1 MEYVEHITDLIGNTP
16 LVRLSNITKNIPC
29 VVLAKVESFNPGHSI
44 KDRIGIKMI
53 ENAEQKGL
61 LKKGGTI
68 IESTSGNTGMGLAL
82 GAIKKGYKMIVT
94 MPDKMS
100 IEKIDILK
108 AMGVKVVITPTNVAA
123 DDPKSYYSV
132 ARKLQNKITNS
143 FYINQYDNLS
153 NREAHYNTTGP
164 EIWKQT
170 TGKITHL
177 IAGVGTGGT
186 ITGCAKFLKER
197 NEKIKIWGIDTYGSV
212 YKKYHETG
220 VFDKDE
226 IYSYT
231 TEGIGEDIIP
241 KNVDFTLIDHFEKV
255 TDKDAAIMTRE
266 LAKKEGIFAGNSCGA
281 AISGLMQMQK
291 KLNKEDIV
299 VIIMPD
305 HGSRYIGKIYNDN
318 WMKKQK
324 FMPEP

>member
-1 MEYVEHITDLIGNTP
+1 MKYVEHITDLIGNTP
-16 LVRLSNITKNIPC
+16 LVKLNKITQAIPGI
-29 VVLAKVESFNPGHSI
+29 VLAKIESFNPGHSI

-53 ENAEQKGL
+53 EDAEKKGL

-100 IEKIDILK
+100 MEKIDILK
-108 AMGVKVVITPTNVAA
+108 AIGVKVIITPTNVASN
-123 DDPKSYYSV
+123 DPKSYYSV
-132 ARKLQNKITNS
+132 ARDLQKKTQNS
-143 FYINQYDNLS
+143 FYVNQYDNLA
-153 NREAHYNTTGP
+153 NRHTHYTTTGP
-164 EIWKQT
+164 EIWNQT
-170 TGKITHL
+170 NGKITHL

-186 ITGCAKFLKER
+186 ITGCAKFLKEK
-197 NEKIKIWGIDTYGSV
+197 NSNIKIWGIDTYGSV

-220 VFDKDE
+220 IFDQNE

-255 TDKDAAIMTRE
+255 TDKDAALMTRE
-266 LAKKEGIFAGNSCGA
+266 LAKKEGILAGNSCGSA
-281 AISGLMQMQK
+281 LAGLMQMKKNIQK
-291 KLNKEDIV
+291 KDVIV
-299 VIIMPD
+299 VILPD
-305 HGSRYIGKIYNDN
+305 HGSRNKGKIYNDS
-318 WMKKQK
+318 WMKKQN
-324 FMPEP
+324 FI

>member
-1 MEYVEHITDLIGNTP
+1 MKYAEHITDLIGNTP
-16 LVRLSNITKNIPC
+16 LVKLNHITKNIPAL
-29 VVLAKVESFNPGHSI
+29 VLAKIESFNPGHSI

-53 ENAEQKGL
+53 EDAENKGL

-82 GAIKKGYKMIVT
+82 GAIKKGYKIIVT

-108 AMGVKVVITPTNVAA
+108 AIGVDVIITPTNVASH
-123 DDPKSYYSV
+123 DPKSYYSV
-132 ARKLQNKITNS
+132 AKALQKKIKNS
-143 FYINQYDNLS
+143 FYVNQYDNLS
-153 NREAHYNTTGP
+153 NRETHYQTTGP
-164 EIWKQT
+164 EIWDQT
-170 TGKITHL
+170 NGKITHL

-186 ITGCAKFLKER
+186 ITGCAMFLKEK
-197 NEKIKIWGIDTYGSV
+197 NKNIKIWGIDTYGSV

-220 VFDKDE
+220 IFDEKE

-241 KNVDFTLIDHFEKV
+241 KNVDFSLIDHFEKV
-255 TDKDAAIMTRE
+255 TDKKAAIMTRE
-266 LAKKEGIFAGNSCGA
+266 LAKKEGILAGNSCGA
-281 AISGLMQMQK
+281 ALAGLLQMKQQLQK
-291 KLNKEDIV
+291 DDTI

-305 HGSRYIGKIYNDN
+305 HGSRYMGKVYNDD
-318 WMKKQK
+318 WMRKQK
-324 FMPEP
+324 FI

>member
-1 MEYVEHITDLIGNTP
+1 MKYAEHITDLIGNTP
-16 LVRLSNITKNIPC
+16 LVKLNNITHEIPAL
-29 VVLAKVESFNPGHSI
+29 VLAKIESFNPGHSI

-53 ENAEQKGL
+53 EDAEHKGL

-108 AMGVKVVITPTNVAA
+108 AIGVEVIITPTNVSA

-132 ARKLQNKITNS
+132 AKTLQKKIKNS
-143 FYINQYDNLS
+143 FYVNQYDNLS
-153 NREAHYNTTGP
+153 NRKTHYQTTGP
-164 EIWKQT
+164 EIWDQT
-170 TGKITHL
+170 NGKITHL

-186 ITGCAKFLKER
+186 ITGCAMFLKEK
-197 NEKIKIWGIDTYGSV
+197 NINIKIWGIDTYGSV

-220 VFDKDE
+220 IFDEKE

-241 KNVDFTLIDHFEKV
+241 KNVDFSLIDHFEKV
-255 TDKDAAIMTRE
+255 TDKEAAVMTRL
-266 LAKKEGIFAGNSCGA
+266 LAKKEGILAGNSCGA
-281 AISGLMQMQK
+281 ALAGLLQMKQK
-291 KLNKEDIV
+291 LKKTDVV

-305 HGSRYIGKIYNDN
+305 HGSRYIGKVYNDK
-318 WMKKQK
+318 WMHKQN
-324 FMPEP
+324 FI